1 MSTSGLFESVLIK
14 TIKLRIHYFLFRKI
28 CGHTEKNVIS
38 KNSFRVYAQNLKNEY
53 FTTQKHNFAALCYV
67 EECKNYQNRKRA

>member
-53 FTTQKHNFAALCYV
+53 FTTQKHNFVRTTKIEKGHKSVL
-67 EECKNYQNRKRA
+67 